1 MSLLKQRKQGNKK
14 VMINFKVIFFPV
26 VIATNV
32 QGHLMDTIQYASL

>member
-14 VMINFKVIFFPV
+14 VMINFKVILFPV

-32 QGHLMDTIQYASL
+32 QGHLMDTIQHASL